1 MDSEESSSQYVK
13 GRKSVFTEKV
23 ECCPLAAHRLDCV
36 PELPFAPSCM
46 FCRKDSFLDGE
57 Q

>member
-23 ECCPLAAHRLDCV
+23 ECCPLAAHRLECV